1 MTQTDTLFDDLV
13 VGAVR
18 AATGADEPTARL
30 MLALHRG
37 VISGDVEVEGT
48 QFIGTPL
55 RDDPGIAAV
64 TRIMFGSGQVWRA
77 SFTVSGVL
85 RRTASTAS
93 FAPPESWEYVWHK
106 DIPAPPVGA

>member
-1 MTQTDTLFDDLV
+1 MTQADTLFDDLV
-13 VGAVR
+13 IGAVR

-55 RDDPGIAAV
+55 RDDPAIAAA
-64 TRIMFGSGQVWRA
+64 TRIIFGSGQVWRA
-77 SFTVSGVL
+77 SFTVSGLL
-85 RRTASTAS
+85 RAAASTAS
-93 FAPPESWEYVWHK
+93 FAPPESREYVWHQ